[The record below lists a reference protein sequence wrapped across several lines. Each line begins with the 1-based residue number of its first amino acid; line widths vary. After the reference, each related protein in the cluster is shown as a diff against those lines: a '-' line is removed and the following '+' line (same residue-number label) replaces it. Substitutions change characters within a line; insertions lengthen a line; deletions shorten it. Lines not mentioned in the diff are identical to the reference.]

1 MRRVLFII
9 VILLVPFFAMAQA
22 SGGQIKRKQKSTTS
36 TTSPKRKSSEAK
48 PYSLKMTNS
57 ERETI
62 LNNLVKNMVFVEGG
76 TFMMGATDEQGE
88 DRSGWAYPVHPVTLS
103 SFYICKF
110 ETTQEVW
117 IAVMGDNPSEF
128 KGNKLPV
135 TNVTYRDVIVFIYK
149 LNQIT
154 GKSFRLPTEAEW
166 EYAARGGNKSKRYKY
181 AGGNVLNAVAW
192 YRDGTNKT
200 HKVGLKVPNEL
211 GLFDMSGNVDEWC
224 NDIYEKYGAGKKV
237 NPKGGSSGSQRILR
251 GGSIVSLGEEYC
263 RTSNRNYCADW
274 MGDYYDRGFRLAC
287 DNL

>member
-1 MRRVLFII
+1 MMRFLITI
-9 VILLVPFFAMAQA
+9 AMLLLPSLMMAQA
-22 SGGQIKRKQKSTTS
+22 SGGQIKRLKQNTTTKSVSSNTS
-36 TTSPKRKSSEAK
+36 NKQ
-48 PYSLKMTNS
+48 N
-57 ERETI
+57 
-62 LNNLVKNMVFVEGG
+62 LNNLSQAEKDRILQNLINNMVYVEGG
-76 TFMMGATDEQGE
+76 TFNMGATEEQGI
-88 DRSGWAYPVHPVTLS
+88 DKSGWAYPVHEVTLS
-103 SFYICKF
+103 SFYICKY

-117 IAVMGDNPSEF
+117 VAVMGDNPSEF

-135 TNVTYRDVIVFIYK
+135 TNVTYRNCIEFINK
-149 LNQIT
+149 LNRIT
-154 GKSFRLPTEAEW
+154 GKIFRLPTEAEW

-237 NPKGGSSGSQRILR
+237 NPKGGSSGCLRILR

-263 RTSNRNYCADW
+263 RTSNRDYCEDW
-274 MGDYYDRGFRLAC
+274 MGDYYKRGFRLAC